1 MICDNPNAQK
11 IVTLQKINKMRFLVF
26 LLISFTTFSFAHAQ
40 GRVTI
45 LGDKGVESLVAKH
58 ISFNENVKGFPG
70 YRIQI
75 YFESGNYSKNK
86 AFGEKGKFMA
96 RFPEISAYVVFQEP
110 YYKVRVGNFRNK
122 LEAEAFKQRIREQWP
137 EAYIIK
143 DDIEL
148 PGIFPPKEID

>member
-1 MICDNPNAQK
+1 
-11 IVTLQKINKMRFLVF
+11 MRFLIF
-26 LLISFTTFSFAHAQ
+26 ILITMSCTAFASAQ
-40 GRVTI
+40 GRVNI
-45 LGDKGVESLVAKH
+45 LGDKGVETLVAKH

-86 AFGEKGKFMA
+86 AFGEKGKFMS
-96 RFPEISAYVVFQEP
+96 RFPEIKAYVVFQEP

-122 LEAEAFKQRIREQWP
+122 LDAEAFKQRIKEQWP

-148 PGIFPPKEID
+148 PEIFPPKETD

>member
-1 MICDNPNAQK
+1 
-11 IVTLQKINKMRFLVF
+11 MRFLLF
-26 LLISFTTFSFAHAQ
+26 LLPVMFAFNQLQAQ

-58 ISFNENVKGFPG
+58 VAFNESVKGFPG

-86 AFGEKGKFMA
+86 AFGEKGKFMS
-96 RFPEISAYVVFQEP
+96 RFPEVSAYVIFQEP

-122 LEAEAFKQRIREQWP
+122 LEAESFKQRIKEQWP

-148 PGIFPPKEID
+148 PGIFAPEEIK

>member
-1 MICDNPNAQK
+1 MRLLFSVALFFTALICVQ
-11 IVTLQKINKMRFLVF
+11 
-26 LLISFTTFSFAHAQ
+26 AQ
-40 GRVTI
+40 GKVVI
-45 LGDKGVESLVAKH
+45 LGDNGVEALVAKH

-86 AFGEKGKFMA
+86 AFGEKGKFIS
-96 RFPEISAYVVFQEP
+96 RFPDIAAYVIFQEP

-122 LEAEAFKQRIREQWP
+122 LDAEAFKQRIKKQWP

-148 PGIFPPKEID
+148 PEIFPPKKLD

>member
-1 MICDNPNAQK
+1 MRFV
-11 IVTLQKINKMRFLVF
+11 IVFLVF
-26 LLISFTTFSFAHAQ
+26 ISLCSSAQAQ

-58 ISFNENVKGFPG
+58 ISFNESVKGFPG

-86 AFGEKGKFMA
+86 AFGEKGKFMS
-96 RFPEISAYVVFQEP
+96 RFPEVSAYVIFQEP

-122 LEAEAFKQRIREQWP
+122 LEAESFKQRIKEQWP

-148 PGIFPPKEID
+148 PGIFPPEEIN